1 MTLHCKCIPMHLTH
15 PQKMVR
21 QLQPSSLT
29 PHATIRIC
37 HKPTN
42 LVNLPFLCGP
52 DSFNFQQM
60 ASLCLYLDHVARV
73 SQLNATFVL

>member
-1 MTLHCKCIPMHLTH
+1 MPMCLTH
-15 PQKMVR
+15 HQEMVR
-21 QLQPSSLT
+21 QLQPSALAH
-29 PHATIRIC
+29 HATIRIDY
-37 HKPTN
+37 KATN
-42 LVNLPFLCGP
+42 LVNLPFLCRP